1 MLNDRRALE
10 VPRLAATVML
20 VRDLMPRG
28 IEVYVVRRSARS
40 AFMPDAYVFPGGAL
54 DAADAE
60 PQAVAR
66 LDSVPAGV
74 PAEFAVA
81 AIRELFEEA
90 GVLLA
95 RRTDGAQFAHDDV
108 VEARASLEREGFDAT
123 IERLQLSLSGS
134 ALSYYSRWITPPVET
149 TRRFDTRFFVARAP
163 EGQLASADAVET
175 HDGLWIA
182 PATALGRGDR
192 DEIVLVFPTRK
203 HLERLAEFDTVAE
216 LVEHSRARTPG
227 PIMPDVDADGTISL
241 PPELQGW

>member
-1 MLNDRRALE
+1 LLNDLRVHE

-20 VRDLMPRG
+20 VRDLAPRG
-28 IEVYVVRRSARS
+28 IEVFVVRRSARS

-54 DAADAE
+54 DAGDAA

-95 RRTDGAQFAHDDV
+95 HRPDGAPPAHGDV
-108 VEARASLEREGFDAT
+108 AAARVALARDGFDAT
-123 IERLQLSLSGS
+123 IERLQLTLSGS

-163 EGQLASADAVET
+163 EGQRASADAVET
-175 HDGLWIA
+175 HDGLWIS
-182 PATALGRGDR
+182 PADALARGDR
-192 DEIVLVFPTRK
+192 GEIVLVFPTRK
-203 HLERLAEFDTVAE
+203 HLERLAGFGSVAE
-216 LVEHSRARTPG
+216 LVEHTHERTPR

-241 PPELQGW
+241 PPELQAW